1 MALVLKDRVK
11 ETTTT
16 TGTGTLTLAG
26 ASAGFQSFAAIGN
39 GNTTY
44 YAIVDSNSGAWE
56 VGTGTYTSSGTTL
69 SRTTVLSSSNS
80 GTLVNFGAGSKD
92 VFCTYP
98 SEQGVWLDASG
109 NVVQNTFASLTVTG
123 AATLGSGTINAVPTV
138 GTDIANKSYVDTT
151 ATGLHVHTAV
161 YVSTTG
167 TGAGTTYADGGT
179 TPTWTTITSTSEI
192 ATGSAHGLSIGAVI
206 VFGSTT
212 NGLTAGYGYFVKSTP
227 TTTSITLSLIK
238 DGPTITTLTNG
249 TGLSITS
256 RANSGVG
263 ATITNNTNGTLT
275 TIDGVAVTVG
285 NRVLVWTWTN
295 AYANGV
301 YTITSVGSGAT
312 PWVLTRSSDTNIYD
326 PRSDSALGEG
336 DYFFIQNGN
345 TYKGDSVVLGTQ
357 GTIIFGTTNLSFN
370 IFANSVVYSAGT
382 GLTLTSD
389 VFSITDTGV
398 SATTYGSGSNVP
410 TIAVNAQGQITSA
423 SNTAIAIS
431 ATQITGGTIDT
442 ARISG
447 SYTGITGVGTIAT
460 GVWNGTS
467 VTTAYGGTGVS
478 TYTAG
483 DLVYYASGTALSK
496 LAIGTTNYVLTSSGT
511 APQYVAQSTLTVGAA
526 TKATNVA
533 GGAANQLVYNSG
545 ADTTTFA
552 AAPSS
557 GSTYLYWTGSAFAW
571 GSVVSAYPA
580 TGIPNSTGSAWGTS
594 YTTSGS
600 GTVVALATSPSF
612 TTPTLGVASAT
623 TINKVALTTPATGS
637 TLTILDGKTLTVNNS
652 LTLTGTDSTS
662 MTFPSSSATVAGLGI
677 SQTFTGTQTLAGTS
691 SVLAEVLTNVAEPV
705 TVSAT
710 AATGTIAFYPS
721 TQSVL
726 YYTSN
731 ASGNFVVNF
740 TFSSGTTLN
749 TAMSTGQSLTAAF
762 LVTNGST
769 AYYNSSIQVDGTT
782 SGVSTKWQGGTAP
795 SSGNASSIDV
805 YTYTIIKTGSAAFT
819 VLASQTKF
827 A

>member
-1 MALVLKDRVK
+1 
-11 ETTTT
+11 
-16 TGTGTLTLAG
+16 
-26 ASAGFQSFAAIGN
+26 
-39 GNTTY
+39 
-44 YAIVDSNSGAWE
+44 
-56 VGTGTYTSSGTTL
+56 
-69 SRTTVLSSSNS
+69 
-80 GTLVNFGAGSKD
+80 
-92 VFCTYP
+92 
-98 SEQGVWLDASG
+98 VWLDASG

-123 AATLGSGTINAVPTV
+123 AATLNSGTINAVPTV

-151 ATGLHVHTAV
+151 ATGLHIHPPVNVATNV
-161 YVSTTG
+161 NTSTV
-167 TGAGTTYADGGT
+167 YADGGT

-192 ATGSAHGLSIGAVI
+192 ATGSAHGLSAGAVI

-212 NGLTAGYGYFVKSTP
+212 NGLTAGYGYFVKSAP
-227 TTTSITLSLIK
+227 TTTSITLSLLK

-263 ATITNNTNGTLT
+263 ATLTASANGTLS
-275 TIDGVAVTVG
+275 TIDGAAVTVG
-285 NRVLVWTWTN
+285 NRVLVGSNTN
-295 AYANGV
+295 AYENGV
-301 YTITSVGSGAT
+301 YTITSVGSPST
-312 PWVLTRSSDTNIYD
+312 KFVLTRATDANTYD
-326 PRSDSALGEG
+326 PRSDTALGEG
-336 DYFFIQNGN
+336 DYFFIQAGN
-345 TYKGDSVVLGTQ
+345 TSKGDSYVLGTQ
-357 GTIIFGTTNLSFN
+357 GTIIFGTTNLVFSQFSESN
-370 IFANSVVYSAGT
+370 VYSAGT
-382 GLTLTSD
+382 GLDLTSL
-389 VFSITDTGV
+389 VFSIATTGV
-398 SATTYGSGSNVP
+398 SAATYGSGSTVP

-423 SNTAIAIS
+423 SNTTIAIS

-447 SYTGITGVGTIAT
+447 SYTGITGVGTIAA

-467 VTTAYGGTGVS
+467 ITTAYGGTGVS
-478 TYTAG
+478 SYTAG
-483 DLVYYASGTALSK
+483 DLLYYASGTAMSK
-496 LAIGTTNYVLTSSGT
+496 LAIGGTNYVLTSSGS
-511 APQYVAQSTLTVGAA
+511 APQYVAQSTLTVGTA

-600 GTVVALATSPSF
+600 GTVIALATSPSF

-623 TINKVALTTPATGS
+623 TINKVTLTAPATGS
-637 TLTILDGKTLTVNNS
+637 TLTIVDGKTLTVSNS
-652 LTLTGTDSTS
+652 LALTGTDSTT
-662 MTFPSSSATVAGLGI
+662 MTFPSSSATIAGLGI

-691 SVLAEVLTNVAEPV
+691 SALAEVLTNVAEPI
-705 TVSAT
+705 TISAT

-731 ASGNFVVNF
+731 ASGNFTVNF

-749 TAMSTGQSLTAAF
+749 TAMSTGQSLTVAF

-769 AYYNSSIQVDGTT
+769 AYYNSSVQVDGAT

-795 SSGNASSIDV
+795 SSGNVSSVDV
-805 YTYTIIKTGSAAFT
+805 YTYTIIKTGSATFT